1 MQIKIST
8 ESLDALSPECLVL
21 GLFSDDRPPRGP
33 CGFADWRLNG
43 LISNLIASGR
53 ITGALRE
60 NVMIDTCRRIPAP
73 KLILHGLGPLAGLTL
88 EALHEAGLHLA
99 ATLTG
104 LRCRD
109 FAFDVPAATRA
120 GLDVAQMTESLIRG
134 FFDGLLSGS
143 ADAAGAMNRSP
154 KTIAAGAF
162 ATEALRLMEEKKITS
177 LFIVDGD
184 GRPGGIVHLHDLWGV
199 ESI

>member
-143 ADAAGAMNRSP
+143 ADAAGFPCPCVVVDASYFQ
-154 KTIAAGAF
+154 K
-162 ATEALRLMEEKKITS
+162 ALLGLHKYKLSMRDRRPVD
-177 LFIVDGD
+177 IVSE
-184 GRPGGIVHLHDLWGV
+184 RPGPTSPL
-199 ESI
+199 